1 MNASRSKSED
11 SRLKENVT
19 ECFNESRK
27 HNENASFL
35 AVKFEKLVVSKNTSN
50 HTSGINSSM
59 VLKSEQQVMKA
70 KRSNK
75 KKPLI
80 SKSKLANSFSLLRE
94 NITDQ
99 CSVDDKT
106 QQPEVFGRK
115 FSFSLENFNSLSLQD
130 KTEETV
136 GQSSK
141 VYDTESFKHINGS
154 VGKRKRERCRSCD
167 QRLPVA
173 GAGVS
178 CGQEARMYSDVTV
191 EDLAGYLDDTT
202 FFPKRMSH
210 MAEMMYT

>member
-1 MNASRSKSED
+1 MLQWEPRTHRGKYFVFAQPKALWWNFNISRMPHFLLSSLKSWW
-11 SRLKENVT
+11 SREILQVIFKKT
-19 ECFNESRK
+19 LIILHFIL
-27 HNENASFL
+27 HIFYA
-35 AVKFEKLVVSKNTSN
+35 
-50 HTSGINSSM
+50 GINSSM

-80 SKSKLANSFSLLRE
+80 SKSKLGNSFSLLRE

-141 VYDTESFKHINGS
+141 VYDTESFKHINVS
-154 VGKRKRERCRSCD
+154 ALV
-167 QRLPVA
+167 PV
-173 GAGVS
+173 
-178 CGQEARMYSDVTV
+178 M
-191 EDLAGYLDDTT
+191 
-202 FFPKRMSH
+202 H
-210 MAEMMYT
+210 